1 MTLANST
8 QAEAAAD
15 SSFFILTFLYSM
27 DPLHKLQEYFA
38 EFPGIGPRQA
48 KRFVYFLMTRNA
60 YYLEDIAKLIVEI
73 KKSVRVCASCFRF
86 FQEDRSAGT
95 LCNICA
101 NKNRNQEELMI
112 VARDVDFESIEK
124 SHVYNGLYFILGGT
138 IPILEKEPERK
149 VRLKEL
155 KDKITAGNFKEIILS
170 LSITADGENTAD
182 YVREFIQ
189 AAFPEKNIKISVL
202 GRGLSTGSEL
212 EYVDTETIRNALE
225 NRG

>member
-1 MTLANST
+1 M
-8 QAEAAAD
+8 D
-15 SSFFILTFLYSM
+15 S
-27 DPLHKLQEYFA
+27 LHKLAEYFA

-48 KRFVYFLMTRNA
+48 KRFVYFLMTRNSA
-60 YYLEDIAKLIVEI
+60 YLEDIARNIMEI
-73 KKSVRVCASCFRF
+73 KKNVKICGSCFRF
-86 FQEDRSAGT
+86 FQENKSAGL
-95 LCNICA
+95 LCPICSSP
-101 NKNRNQEELMI
+101 NRDTSQLMI

-155 KDKITAGNFKEIILS
+155 DEKLSKGNFKEVILS
-170 LSITADGENTAD
+170 LNLTADGENTAE
-182 YVREFIQ
+182 YIREFIG
-189 AAFPEKNIKISVL
+189 KRDVKITVL

-212 EYVDTETIRNALE
+212 EYVDAETIKNALE